1 MYLPTIGPAA
11 RSKGWRRGV
20 HSASLCVWGGLVE
33 VPEAGPGASREPD
46 AAPDR
51 AAVVAL
57 AGAVAEVA
65 RSRGRDDLAD
75 RLEATRRRLDR
86 SEIVVCVVGEF
97 KQGKSALINGLL
109 GSDVCPVDD
118 DLATMA
124 VTIVRH
130 GDRPAANVQRRDG
143 GATVVEA
150 VPTEDLARWVT
161 ERGNPDNRLQV
172 EQVEVVLP
180 HPILERGIT
189 LIDTPGIGGLNAA
202 HAAATLAFLPIA
214 DALVFVTDASA
225 ELTGPELEFLASAVD
240 AGPLIVVALTKV
252 DMYPEWR
259 RILAIDER
267 RLRDIGLG
275 VRPYPVS
282 AALRLVSRRLDD
294 PVLDRDSGFEPFA
307 ETLLGDVPG
316 RARSAAAADAFREIR
331 AAIERL
337 REPLIAER
345 QAADQP
351 ELAARMAAELRDV
364 QDRLAALGAVGSHW
378 SVRLDD
384 EFAALGKR
392 VEFAFAGEL
401 RQILRETQDE
411 IETLDPARA
420 WNELSQRVQQRVA
433 GAVRSAFLTTT
444 DGAVAI
450 QAEVARLLADEEGV
464 GGGDGAPVSFD
475 ASSLWG
481 EGQAFEG
488 TLRTG
493 ITAGFGLLAGA
504 AVGVE
509 MLGMLGALLGT
520 ALVGPALLGA
530 ALFFGGK
537 EVAGER
543 RRQLTERRQQAR
555 AFVAQFV
562 ESVQFE
568 VDGRVGALATR
579 LRLEMRT
586 RFADRIAELART
598 YRETAVAIDR
608 GIADDEAARD
618 RRLVALRAELEPL
631 DALAVRT
638 DALQAAGIRAA

>member
-1 MYLPTIGPAA
+1 M
-11 RSKGWRRGV
+11 
-20 HSASLCVWGGLVE
+20 GL
-33 VPEAGPGASREPD
+33 GAPREPD
-46 AAPDR
+46 ATPDPT
-51 AAVVAL
+51 AVVEL
-57 AGAVAEVA
+57 ADAVGRVA
-65 RSRGRDDLAD
+65 RSRGREDVAA
-75 RLEATRRRLDR
+75 RLDATRRRLDR

-130 GDRPAANVQRRDG
+130 GERPAATVQHRDD
-143 GATVVEA
+143 GATVVES
-150 VPTEDLARWVT
+150 VPPAEVARWVT

-214 DALVFVTDASA
+214 DALVFVSDASA

-267 RLRDIGLG
+267 RLHDIGLG

-282 AALRLVSRRLDD
+282 AALRLLGGRIDD
-294 PVLDRDSGFEPFA
+294 PILERDSGYQPFA
-307 ETLLGDVPG
+307 EALLHDVPG
-316 RARSAAAADAFREIR
+316 LARSAAVDDAFREIGS
-331 AAIERL
+331 AIERL
-337 REPLIAER
+337 REPLLAER
-345 QAADQP
+345 RAVEQP
-351 ELAARMAAELRDV
+351 ELASRMAAELREV
-364 QDRLAALGAVGSHW
+364 QGRLVTLGAVGAHW

-384 EFAALGKR
+384 EFAALRTR
-392 VEFAFAGEL
+392 VGFAFAGEM
-401 RQILRETQDE
+401 RRILRETQDE

-420 WNELSQRVQQRVA
+420 WSDLSQRVQGRVA
-433 GAVRSAFLTTT
+433 GAVRTAFLATT
-444 DGAVAI
+444 DGAAAI

-464 GGGDGAPVSFD
+464 AGGDGAPVSFD
-475 ASSLWG
+475 ASSLWS

-493 ITAGFGLLAGA
+493 IAAGFGLLAGA
-504 AVGVE
+504 VVGVE

-555 AFVAQFV
+555 SFVAQFA
-562 ESVQFE
+562 EGVQFE
-568 VDGRVGALATR
+568 VDGRLEALSTR
-579 LRLEMRT
+579 LQLEMRT
-586 RFADRIAELART
+586 RFAERIAELART
-598 YRETAVAIDR
+598 YRETAIAIER
-608 GIADDEAARD
+608 GIAESDAARD
-618 RRLVALRAELEPL
+618 RRLAELLAELQPLDELAARADALR
-631 DALAVRT
+631 
-638 DALQAAGIRAA
+638 AAGIRAA